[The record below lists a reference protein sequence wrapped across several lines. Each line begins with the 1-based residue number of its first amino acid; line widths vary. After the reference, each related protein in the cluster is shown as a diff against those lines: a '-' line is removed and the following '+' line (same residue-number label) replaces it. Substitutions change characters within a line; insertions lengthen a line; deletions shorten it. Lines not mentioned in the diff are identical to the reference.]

1 MSDRPAPSVSELRWR
16 CRRGMLELDIMLN
29 AYLDVR
35 GGKMSG
41 EELRV
46 FERLLEYPD
55 QVLQGLL
62 VGLSESVDAEIRR
75 VVDEV
80 KLVVTQQRGTEGQ

>member
-1 MSDRPAPSVSELRWR
+1 VSVKPAPSVSELRWR

-29 AYLDVR
+29 AYLDAR

-41 EELRV
+41 EELMV
-46 FERLLEYPD
+46 FEKLLAYPD

-62 VGLSESVDAEIRR
+62 VGTAESADADIMG
-75 VVDEV
+75 VVDGVREV
-80 KLVVTQQRGTEGQ
+80 VRQQRGVAAQ

>member
-1 MSDRPAPSVSELRWR
+1 
-16 CRRGMLELDIMLN
+16 MLELDIMLN
-29 AYLDVR
+29 AYLDAK

-41 EELRV
+41 EELGV

-62 VGLSESVDAEIRR
+62 LGLSESADAVIMGLVDGMRE
-75 VVDEV
+75 VVR
-80 KLVVTQQRGTEGQ
+80 QQKDSAAQ

>member
-1 MSDRPAPSVSELRWR
+1 MSGEHEPSVSELRWR

-29 AYLDVR
+29 AYLDAR

-46 FERLLEYPD
+46 FERLLGYPD

-62 VGLSESVDAEIRR
+62 VGGAEASSAEIGRM
-75 VVDEV
+75 VDEV
-80 KLVVTQQRGTEGQ
+80 RLVLRQQRGVQGQ

>member
-1 MSDRPAPSVSELRWR
+1 MSGEHEPSVSELRWR

-29 AYLDVR
+29 AYLDAR

-41 EELRV
+41 EEIRV
-46 FERLLEYPD
+46 FEKLLEYPD

-62 VGLSESVDAEIRR
+62 VGLSESADADIMEMVERIGETVR
-75 VVDEV
+75 
-80 KLVVTQQRGTEGQ
+80 QQREAASQ

>member
-1 MSDRPAPSVSELRWR
+1 
-16 CRRGMLELDIMLN
+16 MLELDIMLN

-35 GGKMSG
+35 GGEMSG
-41 EELRV
+41 EELGV

-62 VGLSESVDAEIRR
+62 VGSTETADAEISR

-80 KLVVTQQRGTEGQ
+80 KQVVTQQQGTEGQ

>member
-1 MSDRPAPSVSELRWR
+1 
-16 CRRGMLELDIMLN
+16 MLELDIMLN
-29 AYLDVR
+29 AYLDAR

-41 EELRV
+41 EESRV

-62 VGLSESVDAEIRR
+62 VGLSESADGDIMALVDGIRE
-75 VVDEV
+75 VVR
-80 KLVVTQQRGTEGQ
+80 QQRGVAAQ

>member
-1 MSDRPAPSVSELRWR
+1 MSDKPAPSISELRWR

-41 EELRV
+41 VELGV
-46 FERLLEYPD
+46 FEKLLEYPD

-62 VGLSESVDAEIRR
+62 VGLSASADADIMGMVDGIRE
-75 VVDEV
+75 VVR
-80 KLVVTQQRGTEGQ
+80 QQKCVAAQ

>member
-1 MSDRPAPSVSELRWR
+1 VNDWPAPSVSELRWR

-29 AYLDVR
+29 AYLDAR
-35 GGKMSG
+35 QGRMTG

-46 FERLLEYPD
+46 FEKLLEYPD

-62 VGLSESVDAEIRR
+62 LGLSTSADGDIMGMVDGIREI
-75 VVDEV
+75 VS
-80 KLVVTQQRGTEGQ
+80 QQKGVAAQ

>member
-35 GGKMSG
+35 GGKMSW
-41 EELRV
+41 EELGV
-46 FERLLEYPD
+46 FEKLLAYPD

-62 VGLSESVDAEIRR
+62 LGLSESADADIMGMVEGIRE
-75 VVDEV
+75 VVR
-80 KLVVTQQRGTEGQ
+80 QQRGTEGQ